1 MSNPF
6 FSIILPVYNV
16 DKYLRECLHS
26 LENQTCQDFELIAVN
41 DGSTDM
47 SLEILKE
54 YKDQGQLN
62 LNIITQEN
70 GGLSSA
76 RNSALN
82 FIKGKYTYFLD
93 SDDYIEK
100 NMLEILKRKLTKSN
114 ADIIKFDAQPFLDKD
129 FNSTIIE
136 DEYELSGLLKEGLI
150 YKRNAF
156 FKKTKKKFLA
166 PVWLYCVKTEIIKKN
181 SLTFKEGL
189 IHEDELFTPILF
201 VHCTTFEYVNMR
213 FFNRRYREG
222 SIMTSNNKKKISI
235 ENYQIVNKE
244 LEKYLVNYN
253 LSKDD
258 TSFIMDRISAI
269 SYIIHSIDI
278 TNEIITKNYNY
289 SKLSFSKKIKL
300 FVKRRRI

>member
-100 NMLEILKRKLTKSN
+100 NMLEILKRKLIKSN